1 MKVTALGV
9 EDSLGVTEEL
19 RNDGQAG
26 RARGGAQRQVLT
38 PGKERPHP
46 EPRALTGPESKSR
59 LGSFRQCKCFP
70 RKFPFLLPNQ
80 EGDREQIEFS

>member
-1 MKVTALGV
+1 MKVTSLGV
-9 EDSLGVTEEL
+9 EHSFGVTGEL

-26 RARGGAQRQVLT
+26 RARGGARWQVLT
-38 PGKERPHP
+38 LGKERPHP
-46 EPRALTGPESKSR
+46 EPLALSGPESKSR

-70 RKFPFLLPNQ
+70 RKFPFLLPDQ